1 MVVFM
6 DEIKGEVCHNNF
18 TTSSSCSTSSE
29 EWESD
34 EEGAKDIEYQ
44 SLPQDPIENGESS
57 DISDDEVQHCS
68 TAL

>member
-1 MVVFM
+1 MVVCM

-34 EEGAKDIEYQ
+34 EEGGKDIEYQ

-68 TAL
+68 SAL